1 MYRHVIS
8 LLVALAAVYSPGSA
22 LVAAMAHGK
31 TPSAL
36 AAAAGDGRFALQ
48 AVAR

>member
-8 LLVALAAVYSPGSA
+8 LLIALAAVYSPGSA

-36 AAAAGDGRFALQ
+36 AAAGEGHFALQ
-48 AVAR
+48 ADSR